1 MTIQT
6 IVVPDLGGVETVEV
20 IELGLSP
27 GDSIEVED
35 SLLVLESDKATMDI
49 PSPAAGALVKYLVA
63 EGATVKVGD
72 AIAEIEVAGE
82 AAAEVVA
89 ASESEEVEQVAHEPA
104 AEVVSE
110 AASEASSVEVAAS
123 STAEQMILVPDIGSD
138 DKVELIEISIAVGD
152 EINEGDTLVVLE
164 SDKAT
169 MDVPSTHSG
178 KVLKILVAEGDKLGT
193 GDAVALFEVVA
204 DIAPPVAEKPVVE
217 EPVAEKPVIDESVIE
232 KPVIK
237 EPVIKEQGAKVA
249 AAAPAETAAVKAAP
263 AADAIQ
269 SAPGQ
274 PAQPASV
281 TVEPVAAPDGVSI
294 YAGPAVRL
302 IARELGVSLSD
313 VPGSG
318 PRGRI
323 LKDDVS
329 NFVKQVMKKKDVPAA
344 ATVGSGIPAV
354 PAIDFSQFGK
364 IEELAMSKIQKLTAA
379 NMQRN
384 WLNVPHVTH
393 FDDAD
398 ITELEAFRKG
408 LKAEGEKRGVRVTP
422 VAFLIKAIGAALE
435 ANPEFNRS
443 LAADGQNLIQ
453 KHYCHVGM
461 AVDTPRGLVVPVI
474 RDVNEK
480 GIWDIS
486 AEISLLAGK
495 ARDGKL
501 KPAEM
506 QGGCFTLSS
515 LGAIGGN
522 GFTPIVN
529 APEVGIL
536 GVSKSQI
543 KPVWDG
549 AEFVPRLLL
558 PMALSYDHRAINGGD
573 AGRFMTHLVKLLS
586 DIRYLAL

>member
-6 IVVPDLGGVETVEV
+6 IVVPDLGGAETVEV
-20 IELGLSP
+20 IELGLNP
-27 GDSIEVED
+27 GDQVELED
-35 SLLVLESDKATMDI
+35 SLLVLESDKATMDV
-49 PSPAAGALVKYLVA
+49 PSPASGVFSKYLVA

-72 AIAEIEVAGE
+72 PIAEIEVSGE
-82 AAAEVVA
+82 AAGSGAESA
-89 ASESEEVEQVAHEPA
+89 DSEEVEQIAHAP
-104 AEVVSE
+104 VVESSE
-110 AASEASSVEVAAS
+110 DNS
-123 STAEQMILVPDIGSD
+123 AEQQAAPQSESEQIVASQSSQLMVKVPDIGSD
-138 DKVELIEISIAVGD
+138 EKVEVIEISVAVGD
-152 EINEGDTLVVLE
+152 YVNEGDTLVVLE

-178 KVLKILVAEGDKLGT
+178 KVLKIVVAEGDKLAT
-193 GDAVALFEVVA
+193 GDDVALFEV
-204 DIAPPVAEKPVVE
+204 
-217 EPVAEKPVIDESVIE
+217 ESVE
-232 KPVIK
+232 V
-237 EPVIKEQGAKVA
+237 ESEVSADA
-249 AAAPAETAAVKAAP
+249 AAEETAAHSVAKTESTSVAAP
-263 AADAIQ
+263 VVAESNANSIQ
-269 SAPGQ
+269 AAPGQ
-274 PAQPASV
+274 PAQPPSIKPSVAS
-281 TVEPVAAPDGVSI
+281 AATEKSAGAEV

-302 IARELGVSLSD
+302 IARELGVELSQ
-313 VPGSG
+313 VTGSG

-323 LKDDVS
+323 LKDDVN
-329 NFVKQVMKKKDVPAA
+329 NFVKQVMQNKAVPEV
-344 ATVGSGIPAV
+344 TGGSGIPPV
-354 PAIDFSQFGK
+354 PAVDFSQFGE
-364 IEELAMSKIQKLTAA
+364 IEEIALNKIQKLTAA

-384 WLNVPHVTH
+384 WLNVPHVTQ

-408 LKAEGEKRGVRVTP
+408 LKAECEKRGVKVTP
-422 VAFLIKAIGAALE
+422 VAFLIKAIGAALQ

-443 LAADGQNLIQ
+443 LSADGENFIQ
-453 KHYCHVGM
+453 KHYYHVGM

-474 RDVNEK
+474 KDVNEK

-486 AEISLLAGK
+486 AEISELAAK

-529 APEVGIL
+529 SPEVGIL
-536 GVSKSQI
+536 GVSKSQM

-549 AEFVPRLLL
+549 AEFAPRLML
-558 PMALSYDHRAINGGD
+558 PLALSYDHRVINGGD
-573 AGRFMTHLVKLLS
+573 AGRFMTYLVKLLS